1 MNDDDLR
8 GLMTHGK
15 SLLRASEP
23 AHAREVFRQAFL
35 LAEQRYGTDAFD
47 SLPSLLWVIHTFSP
61 LREEAP
67 GEWAEALALC
77 ERALRLAGSDPGADV
92 RYVIEVLALQAV
104 FEHAMGHRDKALAH
118 VRQAV
123 QAWIQSSADRRQISD
138 THLGLCESLLDFGEP
153 REALDFVERLR
164 RALEEKPAG
173 RTERRLLR
181 VADFF
186 TGKSLMA
193 LGRYN
198 EARAVVT
205 ARLEALAKESI
216 DSENPFLLRLQSLLD
231 EIPKQEDEDK
241 G

>member
-8 GLMTHGK
+8 GLMAQGK

-23 AHAREVFRQAFL
+23 ARAREVFRKAFL
-35 LAEQRYGTDAFD
+35 LAEQRYGTDALD

-77 ERALRLAGSDPGADV
+77 ERALRLAGSAPGADV

-104 FEHAMGHRDKALAH
+104 FEHAMGHPDKALAH

-123 QAWIQSSADRRQISD
+123 QAWIQSSAQIKHVSD
-138 THLGLCESLLDFGEP
+138 THLGLCEFLLDLGQP

-164 RALEEKPAG
+164 RALEQKPPG
-173 RTERRLLR
+173 RTDRLLR

-186 TGKSLMA
+186 IGRSLMA

-205 ARLEALAKESI
+205 ARLEALAKESK
-216 DSENPFLLRLQSLLD
+216 DSENPFFLRLQGLLAD
-231 EIPKQEDEDK
+231 IATHENE
-241 G
+241 